1 MDIRSVAIT
10 IWNNK
15 AYIPTPARYVNE
27 GPFTNLEPIYIVS
40 PTQSELVPLVQTIL
54 SKKPEILPHPTPEE
68 IKLRRDMLPKATG
81 ARSWKRLSQN
91 GIAYGI
97 VSTEKGLILEI
108 SELDKKGR
116 WIFPLEKQINFPA
129 ATDLSVVIQA
139 MLDDF
144 EQRTK

>member
-1 MDIRSVAIT
+1 MDILSAAIT
-10 IWNNK
+10 IWNSK

-27 GPFTNLEPIYIVS
+27 GPFTNLEPVHVVN

-54 SKKPEILPHPTPEE
+54 SKKPEILPYPTPEE
-68 IKLRRDMLPKATG
+68 IKFRRDLLPKATG

-97 VSTEKGLILEI
+97 VLTEKGLTLEV

-116 WIFPLEKQINFPA
+116 WIFPLEEQINFPA
-129 ATDLSVVIQA
+129 GTDISVVIQA
-139 MLDDF
+139 MLDDL
-144 EQRTK
+144 EKRPK